1 MENEQAVLVSLP
13 ENATSSGLK
22 KRLSNMGADT
32 KAEDFLSGGEPIER
46 KELEVMASVP
56 EVRVGD
62 LEFSQAVAR
71 IMAGYKGP
79 PLNNNAGADP
89 EINTV
94 PVAET
99 DISSLATMIETSTTT
114 DPVGESTSDV
124 DQETKSPSF
133 WSYKASRLSF
143 GALVPS
149 PSFESSVGEQL
160 LIGAQGPTLTS
171 EPVAPNILSSWLL
184 SDGAPNFATSSNLKR
199 KREMDEANVLLHE
212 LATKNDIETNHINN
226 PLDNI
231 ARLLQE
237 EKVKTELLNKLVD
250 SGFSN

>member
-1 MENEQAVLVSLP
+1 VLVSLP

-46 KELEVMASVP
+46 KETIAIVP

-99 DISSLATMIETSTTT
+99 NISSLATNVSSLATMIETSTTT
-114 DPVGESTSDV
+114 DPVGESTNDV

-199 KREMDEANVLLHE
+199 KREMDEANVLLHG
-212 LATKNDIETNHINN
+212 LVTKHDIETNHINN

-237 EKVKTELLNKLVD
+237 EKVKTEILNKLVD
-250 SGFSN
+250 SGFIYI